1 MRHSWYSSVGRETTQ
16 IDVVL
21 EKRLKDLQRFVATET
36 ITNKYMQFSH
46 CSVLNLLV
54 KNRSCHSRL
63 ILECRCSRFLLA
75 PPMRSP
81 APALARQSYVE
92 G

>member
-46 CSVLNLLV
+46 CSVLSLLV
-54 KNRSCHSRL
+54 KNSL
-63 ILECRCSRFLLA
+63 MPLEINFRVSLFPFSA
-75 PPMRSP
+75 STTN
-81 APALARQSYVE
+81 AFARPGPRTAE
-92 G
+92 LC